1 MGRKPDDRPQHS
13 MTILV
18 GHSNMDLDC
27 LGSLV
32 LGRYLYPDALCVK
45 SRLIHPVA
53 KSLYNLYKNHLDFL
67 SSGALR
73 GKDVDKIVVFD
84 TRTTGRI
91 KEYLEF
97 LPDFNGEMYIY
108 DHHSND
114 SCDLENACILSEDYG
129 ANTTVVASLL
139 MEKNIKVDPVD
150 ATIALTGI
158 FADTGNFTHENVC
171 LQDFTAASWLL
182 KQGASMKLV
191 SQFLKPLKQE
201 YQITLF
207 HQVLNRLVYKKIH
220 GHTIILSYYEMKDQ
234 VSGLAPIVEKVFE
247 VENADACFVLFGLE
261 KAKKTLIIGRS
272 QKETID
278 VSSILAPWGG
288 GGHTRAASAQ
298 LKGKFGQEVYES
310 FIHGL
315 THSLVP
321 AVSAEDLMTTDVDII
336 RDGWTVLD
344 ASLFLEKNG
353 HTGAPVLNDEELLV
367 GFMTL
372 RDISKARKSEQMHS
386 PVRSYMTR
394 KVRSCCRDASIKELE
409 SFFLQHNVGHIP
421 VAQEGK
427 LIGIVTRTD
436 YLNYLERR

>member
-1 MGRKPDDRPQHS
+1 MK
-13 MTILV
+13 ILV

-27 LGSLV
+27 MGSLV
-32 LGRYLYPDALCVK
+32 LGRYLYPDAVCVK

-53 KSLYNLYKNHLDFL
+53 KSLYNLYKKHLNFM
-67 SSGALR
+67 SSKDLR
-73 GKDVDKIVVFD
+73 DQHVDEIVILD
-84 TRTTGRI
+84 TRTSGRI
-91 KEYLEF
+91 REYMEF
-97 LPDFNGEMYIY
+97 LPDFDGRMIVY
-108 DHHSND
+108 DHHCND
-114 SCDLENACILSEDYG
+114 SCDLKNAEIHSESYG
-129 ANTTVVASLL
+129 SNTTILALILKESGTEL
-139 MEKNIKVDPVD
+139 NPVD

-171 LQDFTAASWLL
+171 VEDFRASTWLM

-191 SQFLKPLKQE
+191 SQFLKPLKQD
-201 YQITLF
+201 YQISLF

-220 GHTIILSYYEMKDQ
+220 GHTIILSYFEMKDQ

-247 VENADACFVLFGLE
+247 VENADALFVLFGLE
-261 KAKKTLIIGRS
+261 KANKTLIIGRS

-310 FIHGL
+310 FIKGL
-315 THSLVP
+315 THSLLP
-321 AVSAEDLMTTDVDII
+321 AVSAEDLMTPDVDII
-336 RDGWTVLD
+336 QDSWSVLD
-344 ASLFLEKNG
+344 ASIFLEKIG
-353 HTGAPVLNDEELLV
+353 HTGAPVLNDDNELI

-372 RDISKARKSEQMHS
+372 RDISKARKSEQMKA

-394 KVRSCCRDASIKELE
+394 KVHSCKSDASVKELE
-409 SFFLQHNVGHIP
+409 SFFLQFNVGHIP
-421 VAQEGK
+421 VTHEGR
-427 LIGIVTRTD
+427 LLGIVTRTD